1 MSVWVLLSLVT
12 WLSREYMA
20 MFVRSEWFL
29 KITAMHNH
37 PSQHRLLVSNPV
49 SYCQDCILSFKV
61 KHIVVVSSKQPH
73 PNLIHKPKPKKP
85 KQKTLIYQKTPTLI
99 LHLWYLFFLS
109 ILTDTVYV
117 ILTHYNLFRFTALPV
132 FWCHPF
138 KCRFLKI
145 YLAFRTISSWFSL
158 FWVWNEATCLWFRS
172 LSLQLQ
178 YLGASWSFLTVSCE
192 AGRIFTDNKLR
203 RQGQAYKDV

>member
-73 PNLIHKPKPKKP
+73 PNLIHKPKPKNPNRKP
-85 KQKTLIYQKTPTLI
+85 WYTKKLQLLFFIFDICFSYQFSLTQSMLFLLITTYFVSLPFQFFGATHSSVDFWRFI
-99 LHLWYLFFLS
+99 LHSELFLADFLCSGSGMKPHVFGLDHCHCSCS
-109 ILTDTVYV
+109 IWEPHDLSSQY
-117 ILTHYNLFRFTALPV
+117 PV
-132 FWCHPF
+132 
-138 KCRFLKI
+138 RQEGFLQI
-145 YLAFRTISSWFSL
+145 T
-158 FWVWNEATCLWFRS
+158 N
-172 LSLQLQ
+172 
-178 YLGASWSFLTVSCE
+178 
-192 AGRIFTDNKLR
+192 
-203 RQGQAYKDV
+203 